1 MLRFSGAGV
10 SEVGLRRDH
19 NEDSGFVGPYV
30 ALVADGVGG
39 AAAGEVASATATHA
53 LTATALSRFGD
64 DAEAVLRAG
73 VAAARPACPAGAE
86 DDPARAGMATT
97 LTAVA
102 SDGRR
107 VMLGHLGDSRA
118 YTVRER
124 AVRPGLPGPHR
135 GPGPGGPGTAHAP
148 PRCATTRGA
157 TWCCARSGPTRA
169 WRSTTWSSPSSTLG
183 PGDRILLCSDGLT
196 DLVPEARIEA
206 VLRLRDP
213 HSAAAVLTHAALEAG
228 GIDNVTCVVARRRR
242 RAARGGR
249 RPAARSGPRRG
260 QPWTR
265 GFVRQRG

>member
-39 AAAGEVASATATHA
+39 AAAGEVASATATYA

-64 DAEAVLRAG
+64 DVESVLRAG
-73 VAAARPACPAGAE
+73 VAAARQSVRRGVDE
-86 DDPARAGMATT
+86 EPARAGMATT

-107 VMLGHLGDSRA
+107 IMLGHLGDSRA
-118 YTVRER
+118 YTF
-124 AVRPGLPGPHR
+124 
-135 GPGPGGPGTAHAP
+135 
-148 PRCATTRGA
+148 
-157 TWCCARSGPTRA
+157 RSGRLARVSRDHTAVQELVDQGRLTAAEVRDHP
-169 WRSTTWSSPSSTLG
+169 WRNVVLRCIGADEGVPLDDVELTELELV

-196 DLVPEARIEA
+196 DLVPEVRIQE

-213 HSAAAVLTHAALEAG
+213 HSAAAVLTLAALDAG
-228 GIDNVTCVVARRRR
+228 GIDNVTCVVLDVVD
-242 RAARGGR
+242 
-249 RPAARSGPRRG
+249 GPLVVGDGALLGAVRKVTNVVD
-260 QPWTR
+260 P
-265 GFVRQRG
+265 GFVRRG